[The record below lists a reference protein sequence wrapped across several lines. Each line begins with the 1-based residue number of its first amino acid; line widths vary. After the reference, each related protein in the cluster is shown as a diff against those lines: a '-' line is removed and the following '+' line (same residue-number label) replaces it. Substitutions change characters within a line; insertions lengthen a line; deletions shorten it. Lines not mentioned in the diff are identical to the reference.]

1 LFNHVGIVIVIVMAT
16 PEAGTCS
23 TSNAEI
29 IFPVMDKIKNRS
41 PDFSDA
47 MEPGKWKEGNR
58 LNEGTWTKG
67 DGPFRRNEGRKRGT
81 KGEEGNEG

>member
-1 LFNHVGIVIVIVMAT
+1 MAT

-47 MEPGKWKEGNR
+47 MEPDVTKVYVTKGTKWKRSGR
-58 LNEGTWTKG
+58 AKWKG
-67 DGPFRRNEGRKRGT
+67 DGPR
-81 KGEEGNEG
+81 